1 VSIIRGI
8 PELPEP
14 TFRTEADAW
23 VSLDSIVTRVCR
35 ALGGDVSAIV
45 AKCTIQVARHALH
58 DVERVDVGALAAEVS
73 LRLRPQRI
81 VVTPPVV
88 QAVLFAYAAEV
99 VNLDVVQVE
108 EG

>member
-1 VSIIRGI
+1 MSFIRGI

-35 ALGGDVSAIV
+35 ALGGDVSPV
-45 AKCTIQVARHALH
+45 VTKCTILVARHALH

-73 LRLRPQRI
+73 LRLRPQHI

-88 QAVLFAYAAEV
+88 QAVLLAYATEV
-99 VNLDVVQVE
+99 VSLDVVQVE